1 MNTAQPESAALI
13 LLGAGGHARVL
24 QALVQALGHR
34 LIGVVD
40 PVLARQGPASW
51 RGLAVL
57 AVLGDDDALL
67 ARGPGEAG
75 LVNGIGPVPHQRTR
89 QSVHERFHAAGF
101 HFPSLVHPHAW
112 VAPDVVLADG
122 VQVMAGAVVQPACRL
137 GSGSTL
143 NTGSRIDHDCE
154 IGAHAHIAPGAVLC
168 GGVRVHQGAFVGA
181 GAVVLPGLS
190 VGAGAIVAA
199 GSTLTRDLAAGAV
212 HHRGPHPRP

>member
-1 MNTAQPESAALI
+1 MSADRPDTAALI

-24 QALVQALGHR
+24 QALVQALGQR
-34 LIGVVD
+34 FIGVVD
-40 PVLARQGPASW
+40 PVLARQGPAAW

-57 AVLGDDDALL
+57 GDDAALL
-67 ARGPGEAG
+67 TRDPGEAG
-75 LVNGIGPVPHQRTR
+75 LVNGIGPVPHQRGR
-89 QSVHERFHAAGF
+89 QAVHERMRAAGF

-143 NTGSRIDHDCE
+143 NTGSRVDHDCE

-168 GGVRVHQGAFVGA
+168 GGVRVHEGAFVGA

-212 HHRGPHPRP
+212 HHRGPRPSP

>member
-1 MNTAQPESAALI
+1 MSTAQPDMRALI

-24 QALVQALGHR
+24 QALVQALGQR
-34 LIGVVD
+34 LVGVVD
-40 PVLARQGPASW
+40 PVLAHQNPAPW

-57 AVLGDDDALL
+57 GDDAALL

-89 QSVHERFHAAGF
+89 QSVYERFRAAGF
-101 HFPSLVHPHAW
+101 HFPNLVHPHAW
-112 VAPDVVLADG
+112 VAPDVLLADG

-154 IGAHAHIAPGAVLC
+154 VGAHAHIAPGAVLC
-168 GGVRVHQGAFVGA
+168 GGVRVHEGAFVGA

-212 HHRGPHPRP
+212 HHRGPRPRP

>member
-1 MNTAQPESAALI
+1 MSAPQSQAARLI

-24 QALVQALGHR
+24 QALVQALGQC

-40 PVLARQGPASW
+40 PVLAREGAASW

-57 AVLGDDDALL
+57 GDDAALL
-67 ARGPGEAG
+67 ARDPGEAG
-75 LVNGIGPVPHQRTR
+75 LVNGIGPVPHQLGR
-89 QSVHERFHAAGF
+89 QAVHQRFSAAGF

-112 VAPDVVLADG
+112 VAPDVVLANG

-154 IGAHAHIAPGAVLC
+154 VGAHAHIAPGAVLC
-168 GGVRVHQGAFVGA
+168 GGVRVHEGAFVGA
-181 GAVVLPGLS
+181 GAVVLPGLT

-212 HHRGPHPRP
+212 HHRGPRTRP